1 MAKQDFGSRDKPFIQ
16 TVKDIRSKLLTHLGV
31 DKSTHEAILVQGAGT
46 CGIEAMLSS
55 LVPKNGNVLIVSN
68 GVYGLRQRDICN
80 VLGIANELVEYPHHD
95 AYSVSDIDTKLTEH
109 PDKFTHV
116 SVIHHETT
124 AGVLNPLE
132 ETGRMLADRHPKVR
146 LFVDSMSAAG
156 AYACPVK
163 DWNISCIVSSSNKNY
178 GGVPG
183 FSWLVTSHEVLAESK
198 GHARVFT
205 LDLHAQL
212 AGCDSILHD
221 SQPHIL
227 IYEN

>member
-109 PDKFTHV
+109 PDKLKKNF
-116 SVIHHETT
+116 
-124 AGVLNPLE
+124 
-132 ETGRMLADRHPKVR
+132 PKKI
-146 LFVDSMSAAG
+146 FG
-156 AYACPVK
+156 
-163 DWNISCIVSSSNKNY
+163 
-178 GGVPG
+178 
-183 FSWLVTSHEVLAESK
+183 
-198 GHARVFT
+198 
-205 LDLHAQL
+205 
-212 AGCDSILHD
+212 
-221 SQPHIL
+221 
-227 IYEN
+227 